1 MSETKKNLLP
11 QVFEPLAIVAILG
24 LFLIPTLTVINLS
37 PITQENKQINVL
49 GATSSPHSID
59 MEILNENDEIF
70 VSDTLRKKRD
80 GEYVYSAEVGPRKEE
95 KEYSKPAFRITNRS
109 STRQTLVVDGY
120 ADRTS
125 PSNFSL
131 KIDGGWYV
139 LRDGSKEMYKRE
151 IVLEPNATKTVYIST
166 YSDSN
171 ILFKEVFTISI
182 STQ

>member
-11 QVFEPLAIVAILG
+11 QVFEPLAIVVILG

-37 PITQENKQINVL
+37 PITQENKHDNVL
-49 GATSSPHSID
+49 GATSSPHSIGIE
-59 MEILNENDEIF
+59 MLNENDEIF

-80 GEYVYSAEVGPRKEE
+80 GEYVYSAEVGPRKGE

-109 STRQTLVVDGY
+109 SSKQKLVVDGY
-120 ADRTS
+120 ADSTS

-131 KIDGGWYV
+131 KIDGIWYV
-139 LRDGSKEMYKRE
+139 LRDGSRKMYERE
-151 IVLEPNATKTVYIST
+151 IVLESNATKTVYIST

-171 ILFKEVFTISI
+171 ILFKEVFTVNISAR
-182 STQ
+182 